1 MRQIAC
7 GFLAFFALTSYGEA
21 QGQRRMASSDAN
33 SAVRPG
39 TTASVVGS
47 YPWLLMNGTAPGN
60 SAPAAATPAAGGAMV
75 SVTTL
80 KIPAAAMKEL
90 QVFQEQFA
98 AGEIEEA
105 AKHVEKAIHI
115 YPQLAGLHHNL
126 GLCFARLGQYD
137 KAIAEFQ
144 SATELDGR
152 LVQPRVSLAE
162 TYLIQGKYNEGE
174 AAARGA
180 LQIDPMNMLARY
192 FVARNMILAGHDTAE
207 AMELLRKSRE
217 TFPEARL
224 ALANAYARQ
233 HATEDAVRELREYL
247 EQPNVPEKD
256 KAACAIEKL
265 TKPEGNFNCAT
276 K

>member
-1 MRQIAC
+1 M
-7 GFLAFFALTSYGEA
+7 T
-21 QGQRRMASSDAN
+21 
-33 SAVRPG
+33 PG
-39 TTASVVGS
+39 
-47 YPWLLMNGTAPGN
+47 
-60 SAPAAATPAAGGAMV
+60 ATPANYGQPASATAAAGGVAPV
-75 SVTTL
+75 SVTQL
-80 KIPAAAMKEL
+80 RIPAAVMREL
-90 QVFQEQFA
+90 LAFQEKFA
-98 AGEIEEA
+98 AGKMEEA

-174 AAARGA
+174 AAARAA
-180 LQIDPMNMLARY
+180 LQIDPMNTLARY

-217 TFPEARL
+217 AIPEARL

-233 HATEDAVRELREYL
+233 HAKEDAVRELREYL

-265 TKPEGNFNCAT
+265 TKPEGNFNCTT